1 MNNEVSAY
9 IKKQKSPEK
18 EICQKLRS
26 LILKTLPDA
35 QEEMRWGVP
44 VFSKGRFYIAAL
56 KNHVNLGFSING
68 LTKEEAA
75 LFEGGGKTMKHIK
88 IDALEDLEEKRIVKL
103 LKLVAK
109 KSKCEE

>member
-1 MNNEVSAY
+1 
-9 IKKQKSPEK
+9 
-18 EICQKLRS
+18 
-26 LILKTLPDA
+26 
-35 QEEMRWGVP
+35 MRWGVP
-44 VFSKGRFYIAAL
+44 VFGNGRFTIAAL

-88 IDALEDLEEKRIVKL
+88 IAAGKDWEEKRIVKL